1 MQWVSSVCLSFLW
14 DPLINI
20 QQKLSCKSTVVKSYI
35 PWYIYLQTFCPSGQ
49 YNITG
54 FVYGSILII
63 NLLFHQIRYKNVLR
77 QYPFL
82 ATKVETQKL
91 SLPRKGKLKI
101 FYSQLFRSKKKWS
114 SEHSE
119 HFEQQYPI
127 RAERWSCE
135 ARRWEDPKMYS
146 LESYPGP
153 TIPPAWPSFTNS

>member
-91 SLPRKGKLKI
+91 SLPRKGKKKI
-101 FYSQLFRSKKKWS
+101 FYSQLFRSKKKVIFRTLRTFWT
-114 SEHSE
+114 
-119 HFEQQYPI
+119 
-127 RAERWSCE
+127 
-135 ARRWEDPKMYS
+135 
-146 LESYPGP
+146 
-153 TIPPAWPSFTNS
+153 TIPNPSWALEPWSETLRRPQNVLTWIVSWPHDPARLA